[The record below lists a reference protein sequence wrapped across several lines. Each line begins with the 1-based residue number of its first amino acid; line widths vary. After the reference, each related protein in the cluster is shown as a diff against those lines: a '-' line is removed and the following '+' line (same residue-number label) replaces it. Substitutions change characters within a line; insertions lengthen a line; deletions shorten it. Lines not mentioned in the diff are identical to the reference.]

1 MQERL
6 AELVRGIFPAACIIW
21 TGAARL
27 PRLKCRGRCRGCE
40 VEMSSVTQ
48 PISSGGCEASPSL
61 ACHCLAQAPSAL
73 ARGSVVMRRPPQAS
87 SAAAQRDNGRSAWR
101 CAWRAGRGRRLPC
114 AQVFAPRRR
123 QPTQLA
129 CGSAIARWC
138 QWCRQPAPS
147 LKAQSRAPELAAR
160 VVRSRMVRLKEA
172 RCQPTRDEN
181 IGFNSGQEKGAVLM
195 AKNGL
200 WSLAQPRGGRKIQM
214 ARNHEAPLA

>member
-123 QPTQLA
+123 N
-129 CGSAIARWC
+129 R
-138 QWCRQPAPS
+138 RS
-147 LKAQSRAPELAAR
+147 LRAVQQSLGGVSGVVNQRHRSRPKAAR
-160 VVRSRMVRLKEA
+160 RNWWHGWSA
-172 RCQPTRDEN
+172 
-181 IGFNSGQEKGAVLM
+181 QE
-195 AKNGL
+195 
-200 WSLAQPRGGRKIQM
+200 WSD
-214 ARNHEAPLA
+214 